1 MTNRKVHACPRAC
14 HARAREPARR
24 NAPRDLLCAARGSD
38 HQKQKVAL
46 VNSIIV
52 PACKR
57 SAVASSFTYCWFS
70 NRTPSLLVL
79 GSPSR
84 ARAVITPSTA
94 ACSQASRSGF
104 PPPATTA
111 QRTIPSNGKPRDKSP
126 RPSFGVPPHHRIHQG
141 WRKRLKGESFYHLL
155 PLGFSTRY

>member
-24 NAPRDLLCAARGSD
+24 NAPRDLLCAARGPD
-38 HQKQKVAL
+38 HQKQQVAL

-84 ARAVITPSTA
+84 ARAVIT
-94 ACSQASRSGF
+94 R
-104 PPPATTA
+104 
-111 QRTIPSNGKPRDKSP
+111 P
-126 RPSFGVPPHHRIHQG
+126 RPRVRKYPDPAPHLRRPPRREQFRPTGNPAINRRAHRLASPHTT
-141 WRKRLKGESFYHLL
+141 EF
-155 PLGFSTRY
+155 TRAGGSV